1 MSVIIKTREQ
11 ELTDRGSRPLYR
23 IMQDLQLSPQA
34 YLAVRDGV
42 LLTGDERIE
51 DGDVVELIS
60 VVSGG

>member
-11 ELTDRGSRPLYR
+11 EFTDRGSRPLYR